1 MKKILRQARGKNKN
15 RVKGEYTFTN
25 AVNTLATK
33 LISHRFKPIFNAKI
47 IFYTVSRTVV
57 VDNNK
62 I

>member
-47 IFYTVSRTVV
+47 IFYTTASAF
-57 VDNNK
+57 
-62 I
+62 